1 MRRRLSTQVRPHRAI
16 AVLLIIGGISAVP
29 AIFLWVQDRWLVGF
43 VTFAFVFV
51 GLGWI
56 AAQLFPFKCPKCNR
70 KLGRAYVVAHQPG
83 ERVRVVCPT
92 CEIRWDTGLD
102 APYDG

>member
-1 MRRRLSTQVRPHRAI
+1 MTLRTESTISDLLKDLDRIAI
-16 AVLLIIGGISAVP
+16 
-29 AIFLWVQDRWLVGF
+29 
-43 VTFAFVFV
+43 
-51 GLGWI
+51 
-56 AAQLFPFKCPKCNR
+56 KCPKCNR

-92 CEIRWDTGLD
+92 CEIRWETGLD